1 MTKKTTVN
9 SFIKER
15 FGNSSQWYLEKQCA
29 VSNTKRTAFVSRRG
43 SFSTACL
50 LLLSY
55 NPFTLASFAAISA
68 AISSAILRR
77 F

>member
-29 VSNTKRTAFVSRRG
+29 VWNTKRTAFVSRRG

-55 NPFTLASFAAISA
+55 TGEFCCDFKRDFAAILKSPM
-68 AISSAILRR
+68 
-77 F
+77 